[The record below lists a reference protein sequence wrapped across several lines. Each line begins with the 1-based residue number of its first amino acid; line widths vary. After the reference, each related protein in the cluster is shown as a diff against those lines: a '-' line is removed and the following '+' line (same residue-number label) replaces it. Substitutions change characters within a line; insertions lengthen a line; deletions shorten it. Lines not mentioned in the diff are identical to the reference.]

1 MNIDLNDKKHIPTA
15 ALRDENYN
23 AWVERYQNTPCISP
37 DGVKPSG
44 GTGFINPSQF
54 ENNPADMTDYLN
66 DRRRERDSAI
76 GPDKERL
83 SLLLNAEQ
91 THAYRSG
98 YSSEEG
104 YPSAGEEREAMAKL
118 MQYDHEHGHPIADS
132 RRDLTKDPY
141 TAKEQSDWHRRDGR
155 QLTTQEL
162 SVSHALDWD
171 SLATQRQ
178 SAPPKPEDDWH
189 IHVAVKP
196 DVESTKNSIAE
207 AKQLEQEL
215 SQGASLSVGGLNA
228 DAIRARRGQS
238 L

>member
-91 THAYRSG
+91 THAYRS
-98 YSSEEG
+98 
-104 YPSAGEEREAMAKL
+104 
-118 MQYDHEHGHPIADS
+118 
-132 RRDLTKDPY
+132 
-141 TAKEQSDWHRRDGR
+141 
-155 QLTTQEL
+155 
-162 SVSHALDWD
+162 
-171 SLATQRQ
+171 
-178 SAPPKPEDDWH
+178 
-189 IHVAVKP
+189 
-196 DVESTKNSIAE
+196 
-207 AKQLEQEL
+207 
-215 SQGASLSVGGLNA
+215 
-228 DAIRARRGQS
+228 
-238 L
+238 

>member
-1 MNIDLNDKKHIPTA
+1 
-15 ALRDENYN
+15 
-23 AWVERYQNTPCISP
+23 
-37 DGVKPSG
+37 
-44 GTGFINPSQF
+44 
-54 ENNPADMTDYLN
+54 
-66 DRRRERDSAI
+66 
-76 GPDKERL
+76 
-83 SLLLNAEQ
+83 
-91 THAYRSG
+91 
-98 YSSEEG
+98 
-104 YPSAGEEREAMAKL
+104 MAKL
-118 MQYDHEHGHPIADS
+118 MQYDHDHGHPIADS
-132 RRDLTKDPY
+132 RRDLNKDPY

-196 DVESTKNSIAE
+196 DVESTKNSIAQ